1 MDYSS
6 RIQGALLSDAFCST
20 LAGLMTGMPNTT
32 FSQNNGV
39 IALTKCASRRAGIAT
54 GVVLILIGVFSKIA
68 GIITSIPDSVLG
80 GMTVFLFANVL
91 TSGLSLFQAVDLKS
105 RRLRFIT
112 AMSLAIG
119 AGVTVR
125 SRDLRLLFPF
135 FHPSLTTIPPKVWP
149 WAFQDMRASSYTAA
163 FWTCEDCSTAMKGLR
178 NAVSIFL
185 STGYCVGSI
194 VAIILNA
201 ILPEDPPEAEIKA
214 GITNVDWDAVG
225 ATEEKPDDEFEDDAT
240 PESAIENVATDASD
254 KETQKETA

>member
-1 MDYSS
+1 MTATCEVSRLPTNDKEYSR

-20 LAGLMTGMPNTT
+20 LAGFMTAMPNTT

-68 GIITSIPDSVLG
+68 GVITSMPDCVLG

-125 SRDLRLLFPF
+125 LRETCVYFILFLESYLPQSCRRCGRMPF
-135 FHPSLTTIPPKVWP
+135 KI
-149 WAFQDMRASSYTAA
+149 
-163 FWTCEDCSTAMKGLR
+163 
-178 NAVSIFL
+178 
-185 STGYCVGSI
+185 
-194 VAIILNA
+194 
-201 ILPEDPPEAEIKA
+201 
-214 GITNVDWDAVG
+214 
-225 ATEEKPDDEFEDDAT
+225 
-240 PESAIENVATDASD
+240 
-254 KETQKETA
+254 